1 MINLSEM
8 EKFIIT
14 GMVLLPMALIAAP
27 AKHDREKEFQRQQ
40 RNQARI
46 GVSLLRVARQLDL
59 VIAEYDRNGLEGDDV
74 DALKR
79 FHVML
84 NSLSESDV
92 QKITKQLQDARLIKT
107 EQGKASE
114 NAFSA
119 FSGQKKV
126 LVKLNEIYLEWQQH
140 QIFRELSD
148 RFNLLATAQ
157 GNNMKRTRKL
167 VNKYEGLPASRF
179 GEAAKIDLRIRK
191 ALLCC

>member
-1 MINLSEM
+1 
-8 EKFIIT
+8 KKIIII
-14 GMVLLPMALIAAP
+14 GIVLLPMALSAAR
-27 AKHDREKEFQRQQ
+27 AKIDREKGFQRQQ
-40 RNQARI
+40 RSQARI

-59 VIAEYDRNGLEGDDV
+59 VIAEYDRNGLEGKDV

-79 FHVML
+79 FRGML

-107 EQGKASE
+107 DQGKTSE
-114 NAFSA
+114 NALGA

-148 RFNLLATAQ
+148 RFKLLANAQ

-167 VNKYEGLPASRF
+167 ANKYEGLPASRF
-179 GEAAKIDLRIRK
+179 GEDAKIDLRIQE
-191 ALLCC
+191 L